1 MDKVIHKKLV
11 LESERDAEKAII
23 EETQKFHL
31 EYAELSVT
39 IRELLAK
46 AYIRGGLDVLHKLQT
61 NANITT
67 K

>member
-1 MDKVIHKKLV
+1 MDKTIHERLV
-11 LESERDAEKAII
+11 LESKHDAERAII

-46 AYIRGGLDVLHKLQT
+46 VYIRGGLDVLHKLQPP
-61 NANITT
+61 
-67 K
+67 KE

>member
-1 MDKVIHKKLV
+1 MDKRIHDTLV
-11 LESERDAEKAII
+11 LESKKDAERAII
-23 EETQKFHL
+23 EETQRFRL

-46 AYIRGGLDVLHKLQT
+46 VYIRGGMDVLHKLR
-61 NANITT
+61 